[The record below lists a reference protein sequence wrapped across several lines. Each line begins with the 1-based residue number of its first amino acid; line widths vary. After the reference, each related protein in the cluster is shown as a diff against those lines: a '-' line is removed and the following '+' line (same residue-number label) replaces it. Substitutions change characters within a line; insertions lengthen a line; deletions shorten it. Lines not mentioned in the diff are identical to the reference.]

1 MAIKYYTD
9 KAIARV
15 ERIDIP
21 SEAFAEVDLVKE
33 VQNIRS
39 GVVEVVGVKDVTIA
53 TGVVDVK
60 EVEVIRSGVVE
71 VVGLGEGIAQEST
84 LTGIRGV
91 IETHL
96 PSIDSKITTVDTDNV
111 ILSTGKIGV
120 ISRDYLSDKVIDDV
134 IAPGSVITG
143 STHISISRF
152 GKITICGVA
161 EFDGTI
167 YVDCSPLGTNN
178 YLKGV
183 YEEAISSGKP
193 FVVTF
198 EDKFDYVLPRIE
210 NASTTTGIARV
221 FVNRQI

>member
-15 ERIDIP
+15 ERVDIP

-71 VVGLGEGIAQEST
+71 VVGTESLAQENT

-167 YVDCSPLGTNN
+167 YVDCSPLGTDN

-210 NASTTTGIARV
+210 NASITTGLARV
-221 FVNRQI
+221 WVSRQI

>member
-39 GVVEVVGVKDVTIA
+39 GVVGVVGT
-53 TGVVDVK
+53 
-60 EVEVIRSGVVE
+60 ES
-71 VVGLGEGIAQEST
+71 LAQEST

-210 NASTTTGIARV
+210 NASITTGICKV
-221 FVNRQI
+221 WINRQI

>member
-71 VVGLGEGIAQEST
+71 VVGTESLAQENT

-167 YVDCSPLGTNN
+167 YVDCSPLGTDN

-210 NASTTTGIARV
+210 NASITTGICKV
-221 FVNRQI
+221 WINRQI

>member
-15 ERIDIP
+15 ERVDIP

-33 VQNIRS
+33 VQN
-39 GVVEVVGVKDVTIA
+39 
-53 TGVVDVK
+53 
-60 EVEVIRSGVVE
+60 IRSGVVE

-96 PSIDSKITTVDTDNV
+96 PSIDDKITTVDTDNV
-111 ILSTGKIGV
+111 ILSTGKIRV
-120 ISRDYLSDKVIDDV
+120 ISRDYLSDKVIDNLPV
-134 IAPGSVITG
+134 APGSIVTG

-210 NASTTTGIARV
+210 NASITTGIARV

>member
-15 ERIDIP
+15 ERVDIP

-39 GVVEVVGVKDVTIA
+39 GVVEVVGT
-53 TGVVDVK
+53 
-60 EVEVIRSGVVE
+60 ES
-71 VVGLGEGIAQEST
+71 LAQENT

-167 YVDCSPLGTNN
+167 YVDCSPLGTDN

-210 NASTTTGIARV
+210 NASITTGIARV